1 MDLIEQAVTTRR
13 GGVAGEVV
21 LGVSPPLPCLS
32 RSRPTS
38 APDGAARPGSV
49 VGGAP
54 APTAWTA
61 GTAAPPPG
69 PPGAPR
75 PWSARP
81 VGRRSFRPTDS
92 YSSGQR
98 YAKPPRRRKGDGD
111 VSVDEILGQV
121 LRNAVWERLDLLTEL
136 ASQADAPSL
145 LSVARSELPRLTE
158 GWRAL
163 LAAHEP
169 DDKGNCPEC
178 SGRWRQQKSPC
189 SVWRAAY
196 EHLVAGGLAPR
207 PARHLRTAPVTPP
220 VTRSRRGVAVRA
232 H

>member
-1 MDLIEQAVTTRR
+1 MTVTSSMDA
-13 GGVAGEVV
+13 
-21 LGVSPPLPCLS
+21 
-32 RSRPTS
+32 
-38 APDGAARPGSV
+38 
-49 VGGAP
+49 
-54 APTAWTA
+54 
-61 GTAAPPPG
+61 
-69 PPGAPR
+69 
-75 PWSARP
+75 
-81 VGRRSFRPTDS
+81 
-92 YSSGQR
+92 
-98 YAKPPRRRKGDGD
+98 
-111 VSVDEILGQV
+111 ILGQV

-136 ASQADAPSL
+136 ASRADAPSL

-169 DDKGNCPEC
+169 DEKGNCPEC

-207 PARHLRTAPVTPP
+207 PARHLREAPVTPP
-220 VTRSRRGVAVRA
+220 VTRTRRAVARA